1 MNHYD
6 DLQRFQ
12 EKTRTQNL
20 KFQDLSSQAA
30 TREHGDWAILNQ
42 LNPGAEKPSSLAL
55 GGSVSAPLP
64 QSVPA
69 DLFHQIEAAVA
80 AAPASASVVPA
91 APAAPAAPQPAAPA
105 APQPAVETATAAPE
119 PVRQQPAVTP
129 APSIPAPEPAMAPP
143 RMAPRPAPTAENYAH
158 LFAAKS
164 AEPVAKN
171 KDQPL
176 KSLLER
182 IATCR

>member
-20 KFQDLSSQAA
+20 NFQDLSSQAA

-69 DLFHQIEAAVA
+69 DLFRQVEAAVA
-80 AAPASASVVPA
+80 VAPASDPVAS
-91 APAAPAAPQPAAPA
+91 AAPAAPQPRRSRSGRSLRWPLRL
-105 APQPAVETATAAPE
+105 PSRRLN
-119 PVRQQPAVTP
+119 RQWLRRREWPP
-129 APSIPAPEPAMAPP
+129 DPRPPP
-143 RMAPRPAPTAENYAH
+143 RTMPTCSRRKAQSRWR
-158 LFAAKS
+158 KI
-164 AEPVAKN
+164 KT
-171 KDQPL
+171 
-176 KSLLER
+176 SL
-182 IATCR
+182 

>member
-69 DLFHQIEAAVA
+69 DLFRQVEAAVA
-80 AAPASASVVPA
+80 AAPASDPVAS
-91 APAAPAAPQPAAPA
+91 AAPAAPQPV
-105 APQPAVETATAAPE
+105 VETAAAAPE
-119 PVRQQPAVTP
+119 PVRQGPAVAP
-129 APSIPAPEPAMAPP
+129 APPIPAPDPAMAPP
-143 RMAPRPAPTAENYAH
+143 PRIAPRPAPAGENYAH

-164 AEPVAKN
+164 AEPVTKN

>member
-91 APAAPAAPQPAAPA
+91 APAAPAAPQPA
-105 APQPAVETATAAPE
+105 VETATAAPE
-119 PVRQQPAVTP
+119 PVRQ
-129 APSIPAPEPAMAPP
+129 
-143 RMAPRPAPTAENYAH
+143 
-158 LFAAKS
+158 L
-164 AEPVAKN
+164 
-171 KDQPL
+171 
-176 KSLLER
+176 SL
-182 IATCR
+182 IHI

>member
-20 KFQDLSSQAA
+20 NFQDLSSQAA

-69 DLFHQIEAAVA
+69 DLFLQVEAAVA
-80 AAPASASVVPA
+80 AAPASDPVAS
-91 APAAPAAPQPAAPA
+91 AAPAAPQPV
-105 APQPAVETATAAPE
+105 VETAAAAPE
-119 PVRQQPAVTP
+119 PVRQEPAVAP
-129 APSIPAPEPAMAPP
+129 APPIPAPEPAMAPP
-143 RMAPRPAPTAENYAH
+143 PRMAPRPAPAAENYAH

-164 AEPVAKN
+164 AEPVTKN

>member
-55 GGSVSAPLP
+55 GGSVPAPLP

-91 APAAPAAPQPAAPA
+91 APAAPAAPQPA
-105 APQPAVETATAAPE
+105 VETATAAPE
-119 PVRQQPAVTP
+119 PVRQEPAVTP

>member
-91 APAAPAAPQPAAPA
+91 APAAPAAPQPA
-105 APQPAVETATAAPE
+105 VETATAAPE
-119 PVRQQPAVTP
+119 PVRQEPAVTP

-143 RMAPRPAPTAENYAH
+143 RMAPPPAPTAENYAH

>member
-91 APAAPAAPQPAAPA
+91 VPAAPA

-119 PVRQQPAVTP
+119 PVRQEPAVTP

-143 RMAPRPAPTAENYAH
+143 RMSPRPAPTAENYAH

>member
-55 GGSVSAPLP
+55 GGSVSTPLP

-91 APAAPAAPQPAAPA
+91 APAAPAAPQPA
-105 APQPAVETATAAPE
+105 VETATAAPE
-119 PVRQQPAVTP
+119 PVRQEPAVTP

>member
-30 TREHGDWAILNQ
+30 TREHGDLAILNQ

-91 APAAPAAPQPAAPA
+91 APAAPA

>member
-91 APAAPAAPQPAAPA
+91 APAAPAAPQPA
-105 APQPAVETATAAPE
+105 VETATAAPE
-119 PVRQQPAVTP
+119 PVRQEPAVTP

-171 KDQPL
+171 KNQPL

>member
-69 DLFHQIEAAVA
+69 DLFRQVEAAVA
-80 AAPASASVVPA
+80 AAPASDPV
-91 APAAPAAPQPAAPA
+91 APAAPAAPQPV
-105 APQPAVETATAAPE
+105 VETAAAAPE
-119 PVRQQPAVTP
+119 PVRQESAVAP
-129 APSIPAPEPAMAPP
+129 APPIPAPEPAMAPP
-143 RMAPRPAPTAENYAH
+143 PRMAPRPAPAAENYAH

-164 AEPVAKN
+164 AEPVTKN

>member
-91 APAAPAAPQPAAPA
+91 APVAPA

>member
-69 DLFHQIEAAVA
+69 DLFRQVEAAVA
-80 AAPASASVVPA
+80 AAPASDPA
-91 APAAPAAPQPAAPA
+91 APAAPAAPQPV
-105 APQPAVETATAAPE
+105 VETAAAAPE
-119 PVRQQPAVTP
+119 PVRQEPAVAP
-129 APSIPAPEPAMAPP
+129 ASPIPAPEPAMAPP
-143 RMAPRPAPTAENYAH
+143 PRMAPRPAPAAENYAH

-164 AEPVAKN
+164 AEPVTKN

>member
-91 APAAPAAPQPAAPA
+91 APAAPAAPQPA
-105 APQPAVETATAAPE
+105 VETSTAAPE
-119 PVRQQPAVTP
+119 PVRQEPAVTP
-129 APSIPAPEPAMAPP
+129 APSIPAPEPAMAPPP

>member
-20 KFQDLSSQAA
+20 NFQDLSSQAA

-91 APAAPAAPQPAAPA
+91 APAAPAAPQPA
-105 APQPAVETATAAPE
+105 VETATAAPE
-119 PVRQQPAVTP
+119 PVRQVPAVTP

>member
-42 LNPGAEKPSSLAL
+42 LNPGAEKPSSTAL

-91 APAAPAAPQPAAPA
+91 APAAPAAPQPA
-105 APQPAVETATAAPE
+105 VETATAAPE
-119 PVRQQPAVTP
+119 PVRQEPAVTP

-143 RMAPRPAPTAENYAH
+143 RMVPRPAPTAENYAH

>member
-69 DLFHQIEAAVA
+69 DLFRQVEAAVA
-80 AAPASASVVPA
+80 AAPAPDPVAS
-91 APAAPAAPQPAAPA
+91 AAPAAPQPV
-105 APQPAVETATAAPE
+105 VETAAAAPE
-119 PVRQQPAVTP
+119 PVRQEPAVAP
-129 APSIPAPEPAMAPP
+129 APPIPAPEPAMAPP
-143 RMAPRPAPTAENYAH
+143 PRIAPRPAPAAENYAH

-164 AEPVAKN
+164 AEPVTKN

>member
-20 KFQDLSSQAA
+20 NFQDLSSQAA

-42 LNPGAEKPSSLAL
+42 LNPGAEKSSSLAL

-69 DLFHQIEAAVA
+69 DLFRQVEAAVA
-80 AAPASASVVPA
+80 AAPTSDPVVSAASA
-91 APAAPAAPQPAAPA
+91 APATSQRRGDRRSRTGAGQAGACADPCAFNSGVGTGHGAAAENGPPTRARRRELCP
-105 APQPAVETATAAPE
+105 
-119 PVRQQPAVTP
+119 PVRREKRGAGG
-129 APSIPAPEPAMAPP
+129 E
-143 RMAPRPAPTAENYAH
+143 
-158 LFAAKS
+158 K
-164 AEPVAKN
+164 
-171 KDQPL
+171 
-176 KSLLER
+176 
-182 IATCR
+182 

>member
-69 DLFHQIEAAVA
+69 DLFRQVEAAVE
-80 AAPASASVVPA
+80 AAPASDPVAS
-91 APAAPAAPQPAAPA
+91 AAPAAPQPV
-105 APQPAVETATAAPE
+105 VETAAAAPE
-119 PVRQQPAVTP
+119 PVRQEPAVAP
-129 APSIPAPEPAMAPP
+129 APPIPAPEPAMAPP
-143 RMAPRPAPTAENYAH
+143 PRMAPRPAPAAENYAH

-164 AEPVAKN
+164 AEPVTKN

>member
-69 DLFHQIEAAVA
+69 DLFRQVEAAVA
-80 AAPASASVVPA
+80 AAPASDPVAS
-91 APAAPAAPQPAAPA
+91 AAPAAPQPVVESAA
-105 APQPAVETATAAPE
+105 AAPE
-119 PVRQQPAVTP
+119 SVRQEPAVAP
-129 APSIPAPEPAMAPP
+129 APPIPAPEPVMAPPP
-143 RMAPRPAPTAENYAH
+143 RMAPRPAPAAENYAH

-164 AEPVAKN
+164 AEPVTKN

>member
-30 TREHGDWAILNQ
+30 TREHGDWSILNQ

-69 DLFHQIEAAVA
+69 DLFRQVEAAVA
-80 AAPASASVVPA
+80 AAPASDPVAS
-91 APAAPAAPQPAAPA
+91 AAPAAPQPV
-105 APQPAVETATAAPE
+105 VETAAAAPE
-119 PVRQQPAVTP
+119 PVRQEPAVAP
-129 APSIPAPEPAMAPP
+129 APPIPAPEPAMAPP
-143 RMAPRPAPTAENYAH
+143 PRMAPRPAPAAENYAH

-164 AEPVAKN
+164 AEPVTKN

>member
-69 DLFHQIEAAVA
+69 DLFRQVEAAVA
-80 AAPASASVVPA
+80 AAPASDPVVPA
-91 APAAPAAPQPAAPA
+91 ASAAPATPSRSWRPPQPHRSRSGRSLRRPLRLQFRRLNRPWRRRREWPPTRARRRELCP
-105 APQPAVETATAAPE
+105 
-119 PVRQQPAVTP
+119 PVRGEKRGAGG
-129 APSIPAPEPAMAPP
+129 E
-143 RMAPRPAPTAENYAH
+143 
-158 LFAAKS
+158 K
-164 AEPVAKN
+164 
-171 KDQPL
+171 
-176 KSLLER
+176 
-182 IATCR
+182 

>member
-91 APAAPAAPQPAAPA
+91 APAAPAAPQPA
-105 APQPAVETATAAPE
+105 VETATAAPE
-119 PVRQQPAVTP
+119 PVRQEPAVTP
-129 APSIPAPEPAMAPP
+129 APSIPAPEPAMEPP

>member
-69 DLFHQIEAAVA
+69 DLFRQVEAAVA
-80 AAPASASVVPA
+80 AAPASDPVAS
-91 APAAPAAPQPAAPA
+91 AAPAAPQPV
-105 APQPAVETATAAPE
+105 VETAAAAPE
-119 PVRQQPAVTP
+119 PVRQEPAVAP
-129 APSIPAPEPAMAPP
+129 APPIPAPEPAMAPP
-143 RMAPRPAPTAENYAH
+143 PRIAPRPAPAAENYAH

-164 AEPVAKN
+164 AEPVTKN

>member
-69 DLFHQIEAAVA
+69 DLFRQVEAAVA
-80 AAPASASVVPA
+80 AAPASDPVASA
-91 APAAPAAPQPAAPA
+91 APTAPQPV
-105 APQPAVETATAAPE
+105 VETAAAAPE
-119 PVRQQPAVTP
+119 PVRQEPAVAP
-129 APSIPAPEPAMAPP
+129 APPIPAPEPAMAPP
-143 RMAPRPAPTAENYAH
+143 PRIAPRPAPAAENYAH

-164 AEPVAKN
+164 AEPVTKN

>member
-69 DLFHQIEAAVA
+69 DLFRQVEAAVA
-80 AAPASASVVPA
+80 AAPASDPVAS
-91 APAAPAAPQPAAPA
+91 AAPAAPQPVVEAAA
-105 APQPAVETATAAPE
+105 AAPE
-119 PVRQQPAVTP
+119 PVRQEPAVAP
-129 APSIPAPEPAMAPP
+129 APPIPAPEPAMAPP
-143 RMAPRPAPTAENYAH
+143 PRMAPRPALAAENYAH

-164 AEPVAKN
+164 AEPVTKN

>member
-69 DLFHQIEAAVA
+69 DLFRQVEAAVA
-80 AAPASASVVPA
+80 AAPASDPVAS
-91 APAAPAAPQPAAPA
+91 AAPAAPQPV
-105 APQPAVETATAAPE
+105 VETAAAAPE
-119 PVRQQPAVTP
+119 PVRQEPAVAP
-129 APSIPAPEPAMAPP
+129 APPIPAPEPAMAPP
-143 RMAPRPAPTAENYAH
+143 PRIAPRPAPAAENYAH

>member
-69 DLFHQIEAAVA
+69 ALFHQIE
-80 AAPASASVVPA
+80 
-91 APAAPAAPQPAAPA
+91 A

>member
-20 KFQDLSSQAA
+20 NFQDLSSQAA

-42 LNPGAEKPSSLAL
+42 LNPGAEKSSSLAL

-69 DLFHQIEAAVA
+69 DLFRQVEAAVA
-80 AAPASASVVPA
+80 AAPASDPVAS
-91 APAAPAAPQPAAPA
+91 AAPAAPQPV
-105 APQPAVETATAAPE
+105 VETAAAAPE
-119 PVRQQPAVTP
+119 PVRQEPAVAP
-129 APSIPAPEPAMAPP
+129 APPIPAPEPAMAPP
-143 RMAPRPAPTAENYAH
+143 PRIAPRPAPAAENYAH

>member
-69 DLFHQIEAAVA
+69 DLFHQIEAA
-80 AAPASASVVPA
+80 
-91 APAAPAAPQPAAPA
+91 
-105 APQPAVETATAAPE
+105 PQPAVETATAAPE
-119 PVRQQPAVTP
+119 PVRQEPAVTP

-143 RMAPRPAPTAENYAH
+143 RMSPRLAPTAENYAH

-164 AEPVAKN
+164 AEPVVKN

>member
-69 DLFHQIEAAVA
+69 DLFRQVEAAVA
-80 AAPASASVVPA
+80 AAPASDPVASA
-91 APAAPAAPQPAAPA
+91 APTAPQPV
-105 APQPAVETATAAPE
+105 VETAAAAPE
-119 PVRQQPAVTP
+119 PVRQEPAVAP
-129 APSIPAPEPAMAPP
+129 APPIPAPEPAMAPP
-143 RMAPRPAPTAENYAH
+143 PRIAPRPAPAAENYAH

>member
-1 MNHYD
+1 MNHYY

-91 APAAPAAPQPAAPA
+91 APAAPAAPQPA
-105 APQPAVETATAAPE
+105 VETATAAPE
-119 PVRQQPAVTP
+119 PVRQEPAVTP

>member
-91 APAAPAAPQPAAPA
+91 APAAP
-105 APQPAVETATAAPE
+105 QPAVETATAAPE
-119 PVRQQPAVTP
+119 PVRQEPAVTP

-164 AEPVAKN
+164 AEPVTKN